1 MHTASLS
8 FQRVTDTVFAMH
20 GWRAAARWVL
30 PSGLLL
36 SAAAQLWRMLQPQAV
51 LPAAFGTVALALV
64 MLALWQFTLTLAPQ
78 QLQVSAA
85 RVRLR
90 YRCPLLDRLAG
101 WQIDMRALRASPL
114 RLVYEA
120 QPALNDPLSGL
131 ALLMPGHRVF
141 APRVLPAHWQV
152 MDETKPRLKLELLL
166 PSGRPNVQASRW
178 TGMAV
183 STGVLLDSLDERVA
197 QLPLVE
203 ALMAQGVLIAPV
215 ARSGW
220 MIDREGR

>member
-1 MHTASLS
+1 MQTESLT
-8 FQRVTDTVFAMH
+8 FQRVSETVFAVH
-20 GWRAAARWVL
+20 GWRAAARWVF
-30 PSGLLL
+30 PCGLFL
-36 SAAAQLWRMLQPQAV
+36 SAAAQVWRMLQPQAV

-120 QPALNDPLSGL
+120 QPALIDPLSGL

-141 APRVLPAHWQV
+141 VPRVLPTHWQV
-152 MDETKPRLKLELLL
+152 DETRPGLKLELLL

>member
-20 GWRAAARWVL
+20 GWRVAARWAL
-30 PSGLLL
+30 TSGLLL

-64 MLALWQFTLTLAPQ
+64 MLALWQFALTLASQ

-101 WQIDMRALRASPL
+101 WQVDMRALRASPL

-152 MDETKPRLKLELLL
+152 MDETRPRLKLELLL
-166 PSGRPNVQASRW
+166 PSGRPNAQASRW
-178 TGMAV
+178 TGKAV
-183 STGVLLDSLDERVA
+183 PSNALLDSLDERVLH
-197 QLPLVE
+197 LPLVS
-203 ALMAQGVLIAPV
+203 ALLARGVFIAPV